1 MKPVARAQGGAAG
14 APRRSG
20 APAFA
25 WDGPALAAEVLH
37 AASARV
43 GADSRFSETADPGTD
58 SARED
63 LARPGLWSLPT
74 YSGLAR
80 RLAAGFAREARL
92 LRRAPAETLRVW
104 AVMAIAQTRGWLGAD
119 IDQRRHWLWLPVLFG
134 CGVIWYFNRLTPGDA
149 GPSLGAACALLL
161 AAMTRRQPAARMA
174 LIALA
179 MIPAGYAASALRLA
193 VLDAPVLQR
202 PAIGELTG
210 YIVAVDQRGAGSRL
224 LVAPVSFA
232 NLSPQQLPRLVRLS
246 VRQAEPLRAGVM
258 VRTKARLL
266 PPPEAARPGGY
277 DFARDAWFRQIGGSG
292 SALGRVAVLNET
304 QAAWVDAAPAQPGAS
319 SQGRDKHDQD
329 SMRETSAPPTASP
342 WAWRLAAWIDNGRM
356 RLTER
361 IAGAWGGQAGAV
373 AAALVTGKRGQIADE
388 TNVWLRAA
396 GIYHIISI
404 SGLHMV
410 LAAGMF
416 FWTARAALALSPWCA
431 LHLPVRKIAAI
442 LAMAGATAYC
452 IFSGADVATERS
464 LIMILAML
472 GAILVDR
479 PALSMHNLAVAAMV
493 VLVRE
498 PESLLGPGFQ
508 MSFAAVAGLIVLADR
523 GVVTPGQPR
532 RRRPQPGLI
541 RRMAAPLVTVGLTT
555 LVCELATGPFSVW
568 HFQSVY
574 PLGLIGNAMALP
586 FLSLVVMPAAVV
598 GVALTPLGLDWPV
611 WWVMGAATEPVLYV
625 AMRIAATPHAVA
637 GVAAPGPGALLC
649 LSAAIVWF
657 VIWRTPLR
665 WAALAPAL
673 AGLVLLQAAPTPDVL
688 ADRQGRGALVVQGA
702 GRDAEGRLRVTLL
715 GAPSSFTVE
724 QWLRA
729 VGDQRTAAD
738 PSLRSG
744 ARCDPLG
751 CIVTRD
757 DGGAVAWS
765 RERRSLFEDCARADV
780 VVSPHRAP
788 SGCGAAVML
797 DRQTL
802 AQLGAA
808 SIYLQEGAATVRRV
822 RKTGE
827 NWPWTPAKSS
837 RYEPP
842 ARRTFQPTKEAERQE
857 GADLSGV
864 ADLPGVATSGPA
876 SGRAP
881 AFRQAEPD
889 EEAPDEADAA
899 QPDQGSPPHGKR
911 SEAAVP

>member
-1 MKPVARAQGGAAG
+1 MAARQI
-14 APRRSG
+14 
-20 APAFA
+20 
-25 WDGPALAAEVLH
+25 
-37 AASARV
+37 
-43 GADSRFSETADPGTD
+43 
-58 SARED
+58 
-63 LARPGLWSLPT
+63 
-74 YSGLAR
+74 
-80 RLAAGFAREARL
+80 
-92 LRRAPAETLRVW
+92 RA
-104 AVMAIAQTRGWLGAD
+104 WLGAD

-149 GPSLGAACALLL
+149 GPALVAACALLL
-161 AAMTRRQPAARMA
+161 ASATRRRPAARMA
-174 LIALA
+174 LVALA

-193 VLDAPVLQR
+193 ALDAPVLQR
-202 PAIGELTG
+202 PTIGELTG
-210 YIVAVDQRGAGSRL
+210 YVLAVDQRGAGARL

-232 NLSPQQLPRLVRLS
+232 RLSPQQLPARVRVS

-258 VRTKARLL
+258 VRTQARLL

-277 DFARDAWFRQIGGSG
+277 DFARDAWFRQTGGTG
-292 SALGRVAVLNET
+292 SALGSVAIWDGA
-304 QAAWVDAAPAQPGAS
+304 QAAWVDATGAPAAAPLPGGGKRG
-319 SQGRDKHDQD
+319 QKDGQKNDL
-329 SMRETSAPPTASP
+329 ESAQAVPAPAP

-356 RLTER
+356 ALTDR
-361 IAGAWGGQAGAV
+361 IASAWGGQAGAV
-373 AAALVTGKRGQIADE
+373 AAALVTGKRGQIAEE
-388 TNVWLRAA
+388 TNAWLRAA

-416 FWTARAALALSPWCA
+416 FWTARALMALSPWCA
-431 LHLPVRKIAAI
+431 LHLPVRKIAAA

-452 IFSGADVATERS
+452 VFSGADVATERS

-532 RRRPQPGLI
+532 RRRAGPGLV
-541 RRMAAPLVTVGLTT
+541 RRMMAPLVAVGLTT

-574 PLGLIGNAMALP
+574 PLGLVGNAMALP

-598 GVALTPLGLDWPV
+598 GVALTALGLDWPV

-625 AMRIAATPHAVA
+625 SMRIAATPHAVA

-649 LSAAIVWF
+649 LSLAIIWF
-657 VIWRTPLR
+657 VIWRSPLR
-665 WAALAPAL
+665 WAALAPAF
-673 AGLVLLQAAPTPDVL
+673 AGLVLLQFASTPDVL
-688 ADRQGRGALVVQGA
+688 VDRQGHGALVVQGQ
-702 GRDAEGRLRVTLL
+702 GRGSDGRLRITLL
-715 GAPSSFTVE
+715 GTPSSFTVE

-729 VGDQRTAAD
+729 IGDQRAASD
-738 PSLRSG
+738 PSLRAG

-751 CIVTRD
+751 CTALRD
-757 DGGAVAWS
+757 DGGAIAWS
-765 RERRSLFEDCARADV
+765 RARRGLFEDCARADV
-780 VVSPHRAP
+780 IVSPHRAP
-788 SGCGAAVML
+788 SGCRAAVAL

-808 SIYLQEGAATVRRV
+808 SIYLHEGAATVRRV
-822 RKTGE
+822 REPGE
-827 NWPWTPAKSS
+827 GWPWTPARPS

-842 ARRTFQPTKEAERQE
+842 THRSFQPAPERQARRPSYSQAAEPEPGREANA
-857 GADLSGV
+857 GG
-864 ADLPGVATSGPA
+864 G
-876 SGRAP
+876 
-881 AFRQAEPD
+881 AEPD
-889 EEAPDEADAA
+889 DDARGETGAA
-899 QPDQGSPPHGKR
+899 QPD
-911 SEAAVP
+911 